1 MAGTRDFYTYK
12 RIDLETFPFLKIYAA
27 VGVVDIYLF
36 LHHLQNYTQVASQPG
51 SNITLSCDLYRF
63 VYYERHLL

>member
-12 RIDLETFPFLKIYAA
+12 RIDLETFPFLKIDVA

-36 LHHLQNYTQVASQPG
+36 LHLQNYTQIASQPG
-51 SNITLSCDLYRF
+51 
-63 VYYERHLL
+63 